1 MNWINVVVVLLLTS
15 LATMFA
21 LSNTEG
27 IHIGFAGITS
37 GAMPVYVPV
46 FAAFIIG
53 FIGGMLSLSFSRQK
67 HKLEIKKLRQES
79 ELLQREVDNL
89 RNFPLQD
96 EL

>member
-21 LSNTEG
+21 LSNMTPVR
-27 IHIGFAGITS
+27 IAFAGMIS
-37 GAMPVYVPV
+37 GAIPVYVPV
-46 FAAFIIG
+46 FVAFIIG
-53 FIGGMLSLSFSRQK
+53 FAGGMLSLSFSRQK
-67 HKLEIKKLRQES
+67 HKQEIRRLRRDNER
-79 ELLQREVDNL
+79 LQQEVDNL

>member
-21 LSNTEG
+21 LSNMTPV
-27 IHIGFAGITS
+27 HIAFAGLVFGS
-37 GAMPVYVPV
+37 VPVYIPV

-53 FIGGMLSLSFSRQK
+53 FAGGMLSLSFSRQK
-67 HKLEIKKLRQES
+67 HKQEIKQLRRDN
-79 ELLQREVDNL
+79 ELLQQEVDNL

>member
-21 LSNTEG
+21 LSNM
-27 IHIGFAGITS
+27 IPVQIAFAGMVS
-37 GAMPVYVPV
+37 GAIPVYIPV
-46 FAAFIIG
+46 FIAFIIG
-53 FIGGMLSLSFSRQK
+53 FAGGMLSLSFSRQK
-67 HKLEIKKLRQES
+67 HKQEIRRLRRDNER
-79 ELLQREVDNL
+79 LQQEVDNL

>member
-27 IHIGFAGITS
+27 IHIAFAGITS
-37 GAMPVYVPV
+37 GTMPVYVPV
-46 FAAFIIG
+46 FVAFIIG
-53 FIGGMLSLSFSRQK
+53 FAGGMLSLSFSRQK